1 MRSAIIIFSLWILY
15 SLGLPL
21 CAVPGARVGS
31 SSGSGELEFKRD
43 LLTESA
49 RFKLQILAQA
59 LRPVLVLA
67 LALYRATS
75 HGPRGRRT
83 RGQGC
88 GVRTGVRVYYV
99 WVSPGSAYHRRI
111 VCGLCGAAERAISG
125 IWEFGV
131 WHLGTAP
138 GARRVGVSRARGR
151 GRGRG
156 AR

>member
-1 MRSAIIIFSLWILY
+1 M
-15 SLGLPL
+15 
-21 CAVPGARVGS
+21 
-31 SSGSGELEFKRD
+31 
-43 LLTESA
+43 
-49 RFKLQILAQA
+49 
-59 LRPVLVLA
+59 LVLA

-125 IWEFGV
+125 ICEFGIWV
-131 WHLGTAP
+131 LRRERGGWAFQGP
-138 GARRVGVSRARGR
+138 GVGVGEGAGGGVLGR
-151 GRGRG
+151 VYVGGG
-156 AR
+156 GEEA